1 MSERGFSHKN
11 KYSLILCKIF
21 KKAVKDTI
29 QHEKFNNHVTFY
41 TPILRTGKQFLKKRK
56 VIDTFSL
63 IHYDLH
69 LYNLHSIHLNKN
81 MHGNSYKF
89 KTTNMFFLVR
99 LSLLNKIYKKTLI
112 YPNVLVYIQK
122 NVLQSR

>member
-41 TPILRTGKQFLKKRK
+41 TPILRTGKQFKKNRK

-69 LYNLHSIHLNKN
+69 LYNLHSKTCTEIRI
-81 MHGNSYKF
+81 NSKLQKCF
-89 KTTNMFFLVR
+89 
-99 LSLLNKIYKKTLI
+99 SLLGYL
-112 YPNVLVYIQK
+112 Y
-122 NVLQSR
+122 